1 MYRLFI
7 LLTGLVISIQSFAHE
22 GHDHSDPMSSL
33 IHLFWLAPL
42 IIGAGL
48 LVTYVKRRYFSST
61 KNNTGISNDD
71 V

>member
-7 LLTGLVISIQSFAHE
+7 LLTSLAISMQSFAHE

-33 IHLFWLAPL
+33 IHLLWLAPL
-42 IIGAGL
+42 IIAAGL
-48 LVTYVKRRYFSST
+48 LATYVKRRYFSSA
-61 KNNTGISNDD
+61 KNNTGVSNDD

>member
-7 LLTGLVISIQSFAHE
+7 LLTGLVLSMQSFAHE

-33 IHLFWLAPL
+33 IHLLWLAPL
-42 IIGAGL
+42 IIVAGL
-48 LVTYVKRRYFSST
+48 LVAYVKRGYFSST
-61 KNNTGISNDD
+61 KNNTGVSNDD